1 MESSGKEL
9 VFPEPGSVLSQR
21 QSQLELA
28 WKKALRSIPANDRK
42 DYLELMQ
49 STGRRLEED
58 SAPGE
63 WLFFQHLIRSGCL
76 QAMVIHHRKPVY
88 YFGIPLKPWK
98 LWDEPGPGPYEE
110 LQSLRVDRKEVSVQ
124 AVVPAGSAHLVRH
137 VIASELLPV
146 ATRILRSD
154 AGRNPENWIDS
165 VQDLSTYLSSRIK
178 RALEKNQP
186 VTISHFLFQDLTR
199 YIDEVGEFWT
209 LEIIQE
215 IQKTIKSN
223 LKKRDT
229 MVSLTPVSHLV
240 LSAGPREQQILNRFH
255 HIYFEIRSLVLDYS
269 IHTVTVDTPDY
280 RIADILEKLKL

>member
-1 MESSGKEL
+1 MRQPASQL
-9 VFPEPGSVLSQR
+9 TFPEPSSILQER
-21 QSQLELA
+21 KDQLEA
-28 WKKALRSIPANDRK
+28 GWKEALRSLSLNERK
-42 DYLELMQ
+42 DYLELVQ
-49 STGRRLEED
+49 STTARLSD
-58 SAPGE
+58 DAAPGE
-63 WLFFQHLIRSGCL
+63 WLYYQHFLRGGCI
-76 QAMVIHHRKPVY
+76 QAMILHHRKPVY

-98 LWDEPGPGPYEE
+98 HWDEAGPGPNDA
-110 LQSLRVDRKEVSVQ
+110 LRSIRVDRKEVSIQ
-124 AVVPAGSAHLVRH
+124 AVVPEKSAHLVRH
-137 VIASELLPV
+137 MLAGELMPIA
-146 ATRILRSD
+146 ARILRSD

-165 VQDLSTYLSSRIK
+165 VQDLSYYLESRIK
-178 RALEKNQP
+178 RALEKGQP

-240 LSAGPREQQILNRFH
+240 LSAGPREEQIKERFH

-269 IHTVTVDTPDY
+269 IHAVTVESPDY
-280 RIADILEKLKL
+280 RITDILEKLKL